1 MENEEKYRV
10 YRQMINSFYEQEQED
25 EKAIISSSHNV
36 KLEPK
41 LIYNYNSKE
50 LKVEFR
56 IGITQMYKIKNLV
69 DFYDNMINHNNV
81 KYGLK
86 LQFIHTKDAFDE
98 RSQKIL
104 DFVMK
109 YSEIIKYANSSSYYT
124 NFINTSGIVL
134 SNTGIDDFFEA
145 MKGEQIEYENQY
157 GTKIIKFT
165 DTEPKIEFQIR
176 EGSSDDDFKIT
187 TNINIFDYSI
197 LKGKNY
203 VYFLQNDKLYK
214 CSLKFYKTVL
224 RLLEIFKVNLAKE
237 IILKKTEFANLYSLI
252 ISEMNNNF
260 TIIGISKDDLKKY
273 LPKELKV
280 KVFLDITKSNFI
292 IANVKFCYDNF
303 EFNPFETVDKNI
315 PRNAVAESK
324 ALDLFKNAGFM
335 FDTKRAGLILVN
347 DEKIYDF
354 LKSGIEEFIKR
365 FEVLATDEF
374 KSKQIISPQISPIG
388 VKIENNLL
396 SVDLSEMKIDEA
408 EFEEIMNKYKLRKRF
423 HRLKNGEFV
432 DLENNKT
439 LDAIEKIADFSNTSF
454 KELSSGEIKMP
465 LYRSMYLDKILKQ
478 NEIVVKE
485 SSDFRNFIDD
495 VDSKQVSGK
504 FDLPKKLTASLRE
517 YQQVGYEWLRTL
529 DKYGLGG
536 ILADDMGLGKTIQV
550 LAVLLSYSEEMENK
564 TGKLPSLVI
573 CQSSLALNWQRE
585 AEKFT
590 PSLRTIVISGT
601 SEERKKQ
608 INEIQNYD
616 VAITSYDLL
625 KRDIEVYKEKNYIFR
640 YLIADEA
647 QYIKNNSTKNAKAI
661 KEINSITRF
670 ALTGTPIE
678 NSLSELWS
686 IFDFIMPG
694 YLFSYNKFRTNYEIP
709 IVKENNELIISK
721 LKNMI
726 EPFILRRIKKKVLT
740 ELPDKTITVLNNEM
754 DGEQLDIYKSYMK
767 IARNEVK
774 EELAENNTQS
784 SQIKILSLLM
794 RLRQICCHPG
804 LFIEN
809 YNGGSKKLTQCM
821 DVIKNAVEGG
831 HKILLFSGY
840 SSMFPYIE
848 QELKKLNI
856 KYFKL
861 TGKTKVSDR
870 MDLVNEFNFND
881 DVKVFLISL
890 KAGGTGLNL
899 IGADMVIHYDPW
911 WNLSAENQATDR
923 TYRIGQ
929 KRNVQV
935 YKLITKNSIEEK
947 IYNLQEKKAKLADGL
962 LATNETFISNLSK
975 DEIMSLFTDG

>member
-1 MENEEKYRV
+1 MAESDEKYRI

-25 EKAIISSSHNV
+25 EKTIISAAHNV
-36 KLEPK
+36 KLIPK

-50 LKVEFR
+50 LKVEFK
-56 IGITQMYKIKNLV
+56 IGINQMYKIKNLV
-69 DFYDNMINHNNV
+69 EFYDNMMNNENV

-86 LQFIHTKDAFDE
+86 LQFIHTKDAFSDN
-98 RSQKIL
+98 SQKLL

-109 YSEIIKYANSSSYYT
+109 YSEIIKYANSASSYYT
-124 NFINTSGIVL
+124 NFMKNSEIVL
-134 SNTGIDDFFEA
+134 SNTGIDEFFEA
-145 MKGEQIEYENQY
+145 MSGQEAEYENQY
-157 GTKIIKFT
+157 GSQNIKFV
-165 DTEPKIEFQIR
+165 DQEPKIEYQIK
-176 EGSSDDDFKIT
+176 SSSNEDFKII
-187 TNINIFDYSI
+187 TNVDIFNYSI
-197 LKGKNY
+197 IIGKKY
-203 VYFLQNDKLYK
+203 VYFLQSNKLYR
-214 CSLKFYKTVL
+214 CSMKFYKTVL
-224 RLLEIFKVNLAKE
+224 RLLEIFKINFTKE
-237 IILKKTEFANLYSLI
+237 IVLKKTEFANLYTLI
-252 ISEMNNNF
+252 ISEMNDNF
-260 TIIGISKDDLKKY
+260 TMVDISKDDLKKY

-292 IANVKFCYDNF
+292 TADVRFCYENF
-303 EFNPFETVDKNI
+303 EFNPFESLNKNM
-315 PRNAVAESK
+315 PRNAIAESK

-335 FDTKRAGLILVN
+335 FDTKRTGLILVN
-347 DEKIYDF
+347 DEKIYNF
-354 LKSGIEEFIKR
+354 MKSGIEEFIKN
-365 FEVLATDEF
+365 FEVLATEEF
-374 KSKQIISPQISPIG
+374 KSKQIISPQITSVG

-396 SVDLSEMKIDEA
+396 SIDLSEMQIDKA
-408 EFEEIMNKYKLRKRF
+408 EFEEIMKKYKLRKKF
-423 HRLKNGEFV
+423 HRLKNGEFI

-439 LDAIEKIADFSNTSF
+439 LDAIEKIAESSSVSY
-454 KELSSGEIKMP
+454 KELASGEIKIP
-465 LYRSMYLDKILKQ
+465 LYRSLYLDKILKQ
-478 NEIVVKE
+478 NEIVAKE
-485 SSDFRNFIDD
+485 SKEYIDFIDD
-495 VDSKQVSGK
+495 VNNRQISGK
-504 FDLPKKLTASLRE
+504 FELPKKLSATLRE
-517 YQQVGYEWLRTL
+517 YQQVGFEWLKTL

-550 LAVLLSYSEEMENK
+550 LAVILSYIEDMENK

-573 CQSSLALNWQRE
+573 CPSSLALNWQKE
-585 AEKFT
+585 ASNFT
-590 PSLRTIVISGT
+590 PSLKTIVIFGS

-616 VAITSYDLL
+616 IAITSYELL
-625 KRDIEVYKEKNYIFR
+625 KRDIEIYKEKNFMFR

-647 QYIKNNSTKNAKAI
+647 QYIKNNTTKNAKAI
-661 KEINSITRF
+661 KELNSITRF

-694 YLFSYNKFRTNYEIP
+694 YLFSYNKFKSEYETP
-709 IVKENNELIISK
+709 IVKENDESK
-721 LKNMI
+721 FAILKNMI
-726 EPFILRRIKKKVLT
+726 EPFVLRRIKEKVLT
-740 ELPDKTITVLNNEM
+740 ELPDKTITILNNEM
-754 DGEQLDIYKSYMK
+754 EGEQLKLYKSYMK
-767 IARNEVK
+767 IAKNEAK
-774 EELAENNTQS
+774 EELEESGIAN

-809 YNGGSKKLTQCM
+809 YHGESKKLTQCIEI
-821 DVIKNAVEGG
+821 IKTAVEGG

-848 QELKKLNI
+848 EELNKLNI

-861 TGKTKVSDR
+861 TGKTKVNDR

-881 DVKVFLISL
+881 EVKVFLISL

-947 IYNLQEKKAKLADGL
+947 IYNLQEKKAKLADDIL
-962 LATNETFISNLSK
+962 TTKETFISNLSK
-975 DEIMSLFTDG
+975 DEIMELFS

>member
-1 MENEEKYRV
+1 MTENEEKYRI

-25 EKAIISSSHNV
+25 EKAIILNAHNV
-36 KLEPK
+36 KLIPK

-50 LKVEFR
+50 FKVEFK
-56 IGITQMYKIKNLV
+56 IGKTQMYKIKNLV
-69 DFYDNMINHNNV
+69 EFYDHIMNHDNV

-86 LQFIHTKDAFDE
+86 LEFIHTKDAFDE
-98 RSQKIL
+98 KSKKIL

-109 YSEIIKYANSSSYYT
+109 YAEIIKYANAVSSYYT
-124 NFINTSGIVL
+124 GFIKNSEIVL
-134 SNTGIDDFFEA
+134 SNTGIDDLFEA
-145 MKGEQIEYENQY
+145 MAGEEIEYENQY
-157 GTKIIKFT
+157 GNKMIKFV
-165 DTEPKIEFQIR
+165 DMEPKVEFQIQN
-176 EGSSDDDFKIT
+176 SSSNDDFEIT
-187 TNINIFDYSI
+187 TNVDIFNYSVI
-197 LKGKNY
+197 RGKNNI
-203 VYFLQNDKLYK
+203 YFLQKDKLYK
-214 CSLKFYKTVL
+214 CSFKFYRTVL
-224 RLLEIFKVNLAKE
+224 RLLNIFKVNFTKE

-252 ISEMNNNF
+252 ISEMNDNF
-260 TIIGISKDDLKKY
+260 TMVGIPKEDLKKY

-292 IANVKFCYDNF
+292 TANVKFCYDNS
-303 EFNPFETVDKNI
+303 EFNPFENASENI
-315 PRNAVAESK
+315 PRNAIAESK

-335 FDTKRAGLILVN
+335 FDQKNLNLILVN

-354 LKSGIEEFIKR
+354 LKSGIEEFIKK
-365 FEVLATDEF
+365 FEVLATEEF
-374 KSKQIISPQISPIG
+374 KSKQIISPQISSVG

-396 SVDLSEMKIDEA
+396 SVDLSEMKIDKT
-408 EFEEIMNKYKLRKRF
+408 EFEEIMKKYKLKKRF
-423 HRLKNGEFV
+423 HRLQSGEFI

-439 LDAIEKIADFSNTSF
+439 LDAIEKIADSANISY
-454 KELSSGEIKMP
+454 KELASGEIKMP
-465 LYRSMYLDKILKQ
+465 LYRSMYLDKILRQ

-485 SSDFRNFIDD
+485 TPEFRNFIDD
-495 VDSKQVSGK
+495 VDSKQISGK
-504 FDLPKKLTASLRE
+504 FELPKKLSATLRE
-517 YQQVGYEWLRTL
+517 YQQVGFEWLKTL

-550 LAVLLSYSEEMENK
+550 LAVILSYSEEMENK

-573 CQSSLALNWQRE
+573 CQSSLALNWQNE
-585 AEKFT
+585 AKEFT
-590 PSLRTIVISGT
+590 PTLKTIVISGN
-601 SEERKKQ
+601 SEERKEQ
-608 INEIQNYD
+608 ISQIQNYD
-616 VAITSYDLL
+616 IAITSYDLL
-625 KRDIEVYKEKNYIFR
+625 KRDIEIYKEKNYIFR

-647 QYIKNNSTKNAKAI
+647 QYIKNNTTKNAKAI

-709 IVKENNELIISK
+709 IVKENDEASLSK

-726 EPFILRRIKKKVLT
+726 EPFVLRRIKKKVLT

-754 DGEQLDIYKSYMK
+754 DGEQLQLYKSYMR
-767 IARNEVK
+767 IAQDQAR
-774 EELAENNTQS
+774 EEIAENGVKN

-809 YNGGSKKLTQCM
+809 YEGGSKKLTQCM
-821 DVIKNAVEGG
+821 EVIKTAVEGG

-848 QELKKLNI
+848 TELKKLGI

-870 MDLVNEFNFND
+870 MDLVNEFNFNE

-947 IYNLQEKKAKLADGL
+947 IYNLQEKKAKLADDML
-962 LATNETFISNLSK
+962 TTNETFISNLSR
-975 DEIMSLFTDG
+975 DEIMDLFQ